1 MQRIVSLYKI
11 FFMEILSSTV
21 LINDKRNYEKGIFAF
36 LLSFISLGLILFLL
50 SCTKKDFS
58 PPPVAYVSFSVNGS
72 SYNWVEQKTSSAGD
86 NMAIG
91 IYKFMA
97 GPQKGKYYFHA
108 SSAFGSLSPPG
119 KKVFLSTETSTL
131 TPNTSFT
138 YALTSTFTSTFTSG
152 LAPHEVIATNVNIA
166 YYTQTI
172 FKATEIGD
180 FATITF
186 TRIEGKRAD
195 GTFSAKLTRLSD
207 SAKIDITNGIFK
219 NVEVNVLVSA

>member
-1 MQRIVSLYKI
+1 M
-11 FFMEILSSTV
+11 
-21 LINDKRNYEKGIFAF
+21 
-36 LLSFISLGLILFLL
+36 
-50 SCTKKDFS
+50 
-58 PPPVAYVSFSVNGS
+58 
-72 SYNWVEQKTSSAGD
+72 
-86 NMAIG
+86 
-91 IYKFMA
+91 
-97 GPQKGKYYFHA
+97 GKYYFHA

-119 KKVFLSTETSTL
+119 KKVYLETETSTL
-131 TPNTSFT
+131 ATNTPFT
-138 YALTSTFTSTFTSG
+138 YALTFTSG

-207 SAKIDITNGIFK
+207 SAKINITDGIFK
-219 NVEVNVLVSA
+219 NVEVK